1 MNDLK
6 SAEYS
11 PVPALVGNAVG
22 VGVPLRVRVP
32 QLAAAGGKRAPS
44 ADQAGRSGY
53 RVGDLERIQRQMR
66 SRGQGAGFQMTGG
79 CGKAQRLA
87 GFTGQPLGFFQQA
100 AADAALAGDLAYAQ
114 V

>member
-32 QLAAAGGKRAPS
+32 QLAAAGGKRA
-44 ADQAGRSGY
+44 R
-53 RVGDLERIQRQMR
+53 RRIR
-66 SRGQGAGFQMTGG
+66 QGA
-79 CGKAQRLA
+79 
-87 GFTGQPLGFFQQA
+87 
-100 AADAALAGDLAYAQ
+100 ADIVWAT
-114 V
+114 